1 MRGTQVPCN
10 CLRGRP
16 RPAFFILK
24 ENRRVKKDGIG
35 QSWGGEE
42 LTRRP
47 SPVDGPVYT
56 APGQGSTEPVPE
68 LQGQCQRWAP
78 SSHSGRSGARVGTG
92 PPQVPQG
99 SVGVRPPS
107 FLLEAPPP
115 PEPLPRAG
123 GCVLFHSQLKK
134 KNNKSFCW
142 ASQGPRH
149 KEETGR
155 PQEGGMGRGTAGRG
169 PEGVVTAR
177 DLGEPEPPDCPW
189 APSGPCRPEGP
200 AGNVGRGGAGPSG
213 GGAGSGFILL
223 LPPTPAASGMSLSGG
238 RESGLWKE
246 P

>member
-42 LTRRP
+42 PTRRP

-78 SSHSGRSGARVGTG
+78 SSHSGRNGARVGTG

-134 KNNKSFCW
+134 KKQQKLLLGFPGTKTQGGDRE
-142 ASQGPRH
+142 AS
-149 KEETGR
+149 
-155 PQEGGMGRGTAGRG
+155 GRGDGQRNRRPRTRG
-169 PEGVVTAR
+169 CGHSQRLRGTR
-177 DLGEPEPPDCPW
+177 
-189 APSGPCRPEGP
+189 AP
-200 AGNVGRGGAGPSG
+200 
-213 GGAGSGFILL
+213 
-223 LPPTPAASGMSLSGG
+223 
-238 RESGLWKE
+238 
-246 P
+246 

>member
-134 KNNKSFCW
+134 KTTKASAGLPRDQDTRRRPGGLRKGGW
-142 ASQGPRH
+142 A
-149 KEETGR
+149 E
-155 PQEGGMGRGTAGRG
+155 
-169 PEGVVTAR
+169 
-177 DLGEPEPPDCPW
+177 EPPAEDQRVW
-189 APSGPCRPEGP
+189 SQPE
-200 AGNVGRGGAGPSG
+200 
-213 GGAGSGFILL
+213 
-223 LPPTPAASGMSLSGG
+223 T
-238 RESGLWKE
+238 
-246 P
+246 

>member
-1 MRGTQVPCN
+1 MSEVGPLITQWEKWSQGGHGATSGPT
-10 CLRGRP
+10 
-16 RPAFFILK
+16 
-24 ENRRVKKDGIG
+24 GISGG
-35 QSWGGEE
+35 QASF
-42 LTRRP
+42 LP
-47 SPVDGPVYT
+47 P
-56 APGQGSTEPVPE
+56 GSTPP
-68 LQGQCQRWAP
+68 
-78 SSHSGRSGARVGTG
+78 G
-92 PPQVPQG
+92 P
-99 SVGVRPPS
+99 
-107 FLLEAPPP
+107 LL
-115 PEPLPRAG
+115 RAG

-134 KNNKSFCW
+134 KTNKSFCW

-155 PQEGGMGRGTAGRG
+155 PLEGGMGRGTAGRG

-213 GGAGSGFILL
+213 GAGSGFILL

>member
-42 LTRRP
+42 PTRRP

-78 SSHSGRSGARVGTG
+78 SSHSGRNGARVGTG

-115 PEPLPRAG
+115 PRAPAEGWRLCPVPQPVKKKKTTKASAGLPRDQDTRRRPG
-123 GCVLFHSQLKK
+123 GLRKGG
-134 KNNKSFCW
+134 W
-142 ASQGPRH
+142 A
-149 KEETGR
+149 E
-155 PQEGGMGRGTAGRG
+155 
-169 PEGVVTAR
+169 
-177 DLGEPEPPDCPW
+177 EPPAEDQRVW
-189 APSGPCRPEGP
+189 SQPE
-200 AGNVGRGGAGPSG
+200 
-213 GGAGSGFILL
+213 
-223 LPPTPAASGMSLSGG
+223 T
-238 RESGLWKE
+238 
-246 P
+246 

>member
-1 MRGTQVPCN
+1 MSEVGPLITQWEKRSQGGHGATSGPT
-10 CLRGRP
+10 
-16 RPAFFILK
+16 
-24 ENRRVKKDGIG
+24 GISGG
-35 QSWGGEE
+35 QASF
-42 LTRRP
+42 LP
-47 SPVDGPVYT
+47 P
-56 APGQGSTEPVPE
+56 GSTPPPRAPAEGWRLCPVP
-68 LQGQCQRWAP
+68 QP
-78 SSHSGRSGARVGTG
+78 V
-92 PPQVPQG
+92 
-99 SVGVRPPS
+99 
-107 FLLEAPPP
+107 
-115 PEPLPRAG
+115 
-123 GCVLFHSQLKK
+123 KK

-213 GGAGSGFILL
+213 GAGSGFILL